1 MYQTVVYEVDRG
13 VGHMRLNQPDK
24 RNALDDSVTREL
36 TDCLLKAQAD
46 PDVHVMLLTS
56 AGHAFS
62 AGGDLR
68 EFAQK
73 LTQPSLR
80 VYDEGKLSAELFKV
94 LGSLSKPL
102 IGAVQGSAFG
112 GGCGLACACHIVLAS
127 DKAKFGCTEVK
138 LGLFPMV
145 ILPMVRRVVGDR
157 KAMEMSVTASILS
170 AEEARSAGIVTRVVP
185 HDDLEKEAKAL
196 ALQVATYSPV
206 ALRVGLEGFAQTT
219 DMEYDKAVDYLNAL
233 RVVAFQTED
242 LQEGASAFLAKR
254 EPVWKGR

>member
-1 MYQTVVYEVDRG
+1 MYQTVLYEVDRG
-13 VGHMRLNQPDK
+13 VGHVRLNQPDK
-24 RNALDDSVTREL
+24 RNALDDSVMRDL

-46 PDVHVMLLTS
+46 PEVHVMLLTS
-56 AGHAFS
+56 SGNAFS

-94 LGSLSKPL
+94 LGSLVKPL

-138 LGLFPMV
+138 LGLFPLV

-157 KAMEMSVTASILS
+157 KAMEMSVTATILS
-170 AEEARSAGIVTRVVP
+170 AEEAKGAGIVTRVVA
-185 HDDLEKEAKAL
+185 HDELEEEAKAL
-196 ALQVATYSPV
+196 ALQVASYSPV

-219 DMEYDKAVDYLNAL
+219 DMEYGKAVDYLNTL

-242 LQEGASAFLAKR
+242 LQEGASAFLSKR